1 MINNLRIGL
10 FFSFWMLAV
19 ACHKESVTAPPPLP
33 PAQTALLKSL
43 ELECHNWW
51 MDDNT
56 GKFVNIIPN
65 ILTVMDT
72 SHGATISVY
81 LIEHN
86 IDISLDKPFHYR
98 GGVLW
103 YELTEKD
110 LILHFDPDKRLLYIP
125 FYHKHIRLVTS

>member
-1 MINNLRIGL
+1 
-10 FFSFWMLAV
+10 
-19 ACHKESVTAPPPLP
+19 APPPLP

-56 GKFVNIIPN
+56 GKFINIIPN